1 MLKLWFS
8 EIEYLNRLA
17 AARSAIVQKELDA
30 LIVSGPENICYLTG
44 FSTPGYHIFQC
55 VIVQPTG
62 KLHFVVRNIEA
73 VNVPD
78 VGWIG
83 GNFPIEVPQ
92 LQDASTVLV
101 GALTEL
107 KLDRSRIGFEERA
120 FYFQPQY
127 YRDLLSRLPN
137 ATFVP
142 GGGIV
147 ESARS
152 IKSPAEVD
160 LIERAV
166 GVAEDAIRVGA
177 TATQIAATDSDV
189 AAEVLATL
197 ARLGSEYTGS
207 PAYVVAG
214 LATLQTHSNHARRP
228 IAEGDLVRMEVS
240 ASLGRYHGVATRYGV
255 KGTPS
260 REAKRLFDISSAAT
274 AAMIAAGRPGLPIG
288 DMDKAGRTEV
298 HKYVPASFWPNRGG
312 YSMGLSFP
320 PGLGEGDV
328 LDIKPGD
335 QRPLEE
341 GMVFHLLPILRSPEV
356 GAIGCTETVVITNN
370 GCRTL
375 STLPRTLPLVDPS

>member
-1 MLKLWFS
+1 MVKLWFP
-8 EIEYLNRLA
+8 ETEYRNRLSTVRA
-17 AARSAIVQKELDA
+17 GIVEKGLDA

-44 FSTPGYHIFQC
+44 FNTPGYHIFQC

-73 VNVPD
+73 VNVPE
-78 VGWIG
+78 VEWIG
-83 GNFPIEVPQ
+83 DSFRIEVSQ
-92 LQDASTVLV
+92 LQDASTVLIE
-101 GALTEL
+101 ALTEL
-107 KLDRSRIGFEERA
+107 KLDKSRIGFEEGA
-120 FYFQPQY
+120 FYFQPRY
-127 YRDLLSRLPN
+127 YQDLLGRLPN
-137 ATFVP
+137 ATFIP

-147 ESARS
+147 ESARA

-166 GVAEDAIRVGA
+166 GIAENAIRSGA
-177 TATQIAATDSDV
+177 TASESAATDSDV
-189 AAEVLATL
+189 AAEVHATL

-214 LATLQTHSNHARRP
+214 LATLQTHSVHAQRP

-260 REAKRLFDISSAAT
+260 QEAKRLFDISASAT
-274 AAMIAAGRPGLPIG
+274 AAMIASGRPGLPIG
-288 DMDKAGRTEV
+288 EMDKAGRTEV
-298 HKYVPASFWPNRGG
+298 HKHVPASFWPNRGG

-335 QRPLEE
+335 QRLLEE
-341 GMVFHLLPILRSPEV
+341 GMVFHLLPTLKSAGV
-356 GAIGCTETVVITNN
+356 GAIGCTETVVITKT